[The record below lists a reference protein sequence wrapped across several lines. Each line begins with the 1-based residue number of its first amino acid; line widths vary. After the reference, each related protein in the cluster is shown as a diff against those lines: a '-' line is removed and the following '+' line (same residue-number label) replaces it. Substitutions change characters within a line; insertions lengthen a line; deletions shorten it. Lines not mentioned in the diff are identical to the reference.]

1 MLTPLLRQAQPVR
14 VWAWG
19 GVGMGL
25 AAFFIY
31 CVLPYCPKPFNVLA
45 QFVTLRRCFGGIDAD
60 QLAQFDFFLIRF
72 FVCFVAGHL
81 RLLQGGLFIALVDH
95 SYSLDRVAS
104 RRKAKD
110 FRG

>member
-1 MLTPLLRQAQPVR
+1 
-14 VWAWG
+14 
-19 GVGMGL
+19 MGL

-81 RLLQGGLFIALVDH
+81 RLRRRGCIALVDH

-104 RRKAKD
+104 RRKAKV
-110 FRG
+110 FMRRGD